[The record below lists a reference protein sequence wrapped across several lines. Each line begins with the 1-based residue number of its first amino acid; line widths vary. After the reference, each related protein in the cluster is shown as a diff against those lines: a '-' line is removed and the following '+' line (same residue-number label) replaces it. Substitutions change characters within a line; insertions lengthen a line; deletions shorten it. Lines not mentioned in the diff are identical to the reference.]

1 MVVAYYTENDLIGD
15 IRKQAVN
22 IMGETIYFPLR
33 KMKLK
38 GIRIEAIERLKYCI
52 VLDKLGLPIT
62 VDFLAHLTQSKETTT
77 IQALHI
83 LGDKKVLTLTRG
95 SSDYSYRWY
104 LSSQFKD
111 AMTGET
117 LG

>member
-1 MVVAYYTENDLIGD
+1 MVRACYTENDLIGD
-15 IRKQAVN
+15 IRKEAVS

-38 GIRIEAIERLKYCI
+38 GIHIEAIERLKYCI

-62 VDFLAHLTQSKETTT
+62 VPLLARLTQSKEATALH
-77 IQALHI
+77 ALHI
-83 LGDKKVLTLTRG
+83 LGDKKVLTLARG
-95 SSDYSYRWY
+95 SSSCFYSWY